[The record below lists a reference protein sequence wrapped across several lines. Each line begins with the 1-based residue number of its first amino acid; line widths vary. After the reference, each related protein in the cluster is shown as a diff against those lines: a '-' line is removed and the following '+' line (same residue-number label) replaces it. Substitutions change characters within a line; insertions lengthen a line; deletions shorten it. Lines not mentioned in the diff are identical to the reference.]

1 MLAIATEGVY
11 RPQEDSQLLID
22 ALERSDMVAGR
33 RVVDLCTGS
42 GVVAIA
48 AARLGAEHVTA
59 LDICP
64 RAVRCASANA
74 LAAGVD
80 ITTKLGSWNEAL
92 SWEPFDLVV
101 CNPPYVPTSPAVD
114 PSDVAPWA
122 GPSTAW
128 DGGADGRVVLDPL
141 CDVAGAMLAEGGSLF
156 LVQSEF
162 SGVEESLARLSW
174 SGLKTEVVVSQSIP
188 WGPVVTAQAEWLRQS
203 GRMRDDRDD
212 EVLVVIRADKP

>member
-1 MLAIATEGVY
+1 MLAIAAEGVY

-22 ALERSDMVAGR
+22 ALERSGEVPGR
-33 RVVDLCTGS
+33 RVLDLCTGS

-48 AARLGAEHVTA
+48 AAHLGAEHVTA

-64 RAVRCASANA
+64 RAVEYATANA
-74 LAAGVD
+74 AAAAADVD
-80 ITTKLGSWNEAL
+80 VKLGTWNEAL
-92 SWEPFDLVV
+92 NWEPFDLVV

-114 PSDVAPWA
+114 PGSVAPWA
-122 GPSTAW
+122 GPATAW
-128 DGGADGRVVLDPL
+128 DGGADGRMILDPL

-162 SGVEESLARLSW
+162 SGVEESLTRLSW
-174 SGLKTEVVVSQSIP
+174 SGLKTEVVVTQSIP
-188 WGPVVTAQAEWLRQS
+188 WGPVVTAQAEWLRET
-203 GRMRDDRDD
+203 GRLHDGRDD